1 MAMQKRYPLFSLL
14 LVLVMLVSACAAPAV
29 PASPGAVAPAAQAT
43 DAPAAE
49 EPVAEA
55 PAESAPTTQQALSI
69 ATGGTGGVYY
79 PVGGGYAQII
89 EQFVPGYT
97 AAVEVTNASV
107 ENVGL
112 ISRGDADFALAL
124 ADTVLAA
131 YSGTGRFGE
140 GGELPQLPNLRII
153 TIAYTNAV
161 HIITVEDAEI
171 NSLADLRGKRV
182 SVGAP
187 GSGTELSAQTILES
201 NGITYDDIEVHRL
214 SVNETAD
221 ALRDGVID
229 AGFWSGGVPTGGV
242 LSLAETRQIR
252 LVPLSAE
259 EVENIRAADSTFIPY
274 TFAAESYRGIEATN
288 SVGTPNLIVV
298 STEMDE
304 ELAYNFTK
312 ALFENIDT
320 VRSIHPSANETIAE
334 EALNSPVPLHAGAIR
349 YFEEIGLQVP
359 DALRAD

>member
-1 MAMQKRYPLFSLL
+1 MAMQKRYPLLTLL
-14 LVLVMLVSACAAPAV
+14 LVILLAAACAAPVA
-29 PASPGAVAPAAQAT
+29 PTSPGGAAPAAQ
-43 DAPAAE
+43 P
-49 EPVAEA
+49 AEA
-55 PAESAPTTQQALSI
+55 PAATPAQAEAPAQAAPGTQQALSI

-89 EQFVPGYT
+89 EQYVPGYT

-131 YSGTGRFGE
+131 YNGTGRFGE
-140 GGELPQLPNLRII
+140 GGELPQLPNLRVI

-161 HIITVEDAEI
+161 HIITVDDAEI

-187 GSGTELSAQTILES
+187 GSGTELSAQTILEA

-252 LVPLSAE
+252 LVPLSDE
-259 EVENIRAADSTFIPY
+259 EMENIRAADPTFIPY
-274 TFAAESYRGIEATN
+274 SFAAEAYRGIEATN
-288 SVGTPNLIVV
+288 SVGTPNLIIVAA
-298 STEMDE
+298 EMDE
-304 ELAYNFTK
+304 ELAYNFTR
-312 ALFENIDT
+312 ALFENIEV
-320 VRSIHPSANETIAE
+320 VRSIHPSANETVAE
-334 EALNSPVPLHAGAIR
+334 AALDSPVPLHAGAIR